1 MRAALVAWLVVS
13 SAGLQACRPSARETK
28 APSVAQAGREVA
40 TTVPQRVVS
49 LVPAATE
56 MLFAMGAGD
65 RLVGVGSYDRYPP
78 DVSRLPR
85 LGGLLDPDVERV
97 LALKPDLAIVYAT
110 QSELRRQ
117 LERAGVPMFFYV
129 HKGMP
134 DITETVRGIG
144 ERAGAHAAATALAE
158 QMASQLAAIRTR
170 IQGRTRPRTLVVLGR
185 EPGSLRNVYASG
197 GYGFLHDML
206 EIAGGADALADIT
219 RESVQMSTEMILTR
233 APDVIVEL
241 HYGADLKV
249 DRLDSERGVW
259 DRLSAIPAVKNR
271 RVYLLVGD
279 EFVVPGPR
287 VVAATERLSRTLH
300 PEAW

>member
-1 MRAALVAWLVVS
+1 MKRVLVALLIMS
-13 SAGLQACRPSARETK
+13 SAGLQACRQSRREP
-28 APSVAQAGREVA
+28 AASSVAQARLEVA
-40 TTVPQRVVS
+40 NVIPHRIVS

-78 DVSRLPR
+78 EVARLPR

-110 QSELRRQ
+110 QSELKRQ

-144 ERAGAHAAATALAE
+144 ARAGAATAANALAE
-158 QMASQLAAIRTR
+158 KMESQLGAIRTR
-170 IQGRTRPRTLVVLGR
+170 IQGRAQPRTLVVLGR

-206 EIAGGADALADIT
+206 EIAGGADALSDLT

-241 HYGADLKV
+241 HYGADLRV
-249 DRLDSERGVW
+249 DRLDFERSVW
-259 DRLSAIPAVKNR
+259 DRLAAIPAVKNR

-300 PEAW
+300 PNAG

>member
-1 MRAALVAWLVVS
+1 MRRLLVALLIVS
-13 SAGLQACRPSARETK
+13 SAGLQACRPSGGEPAVSST
-28 APSVAQAGREVA
+28 AQAPTGPTRI
-40 TTVPQRVVS
+40 VS

-78 DVSRLPR
+78 EVNQLPR

-97 LALKPDLAIVYAT
+97 LSLRPDLTIVYGT
-110 QSELRRQ
+110 QSELKRQ

-144 ERAGAHAAATALAE
+144 ARAGTASGANTLAE
-158 QMASQLAAIRTR
+158 KMESQLGAIRTR

-241 HYGADLKV
+241 HYGADLKL
-249 DRLDSERGVW
+249 DRLDAERSVW
-259 DRLSAIPAVKNR
+259 DRLAAIPAVKNR

-300 PEAW
+300 PDAW